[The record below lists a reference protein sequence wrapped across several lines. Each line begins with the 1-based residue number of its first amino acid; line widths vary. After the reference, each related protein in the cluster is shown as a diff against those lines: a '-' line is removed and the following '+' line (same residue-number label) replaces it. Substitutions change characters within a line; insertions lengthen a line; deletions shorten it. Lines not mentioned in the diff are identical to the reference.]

1 MDASDSSAGHGRG
14 FSAAGRVCGY
24 PRDPDGSRMLT
35 ARLRLIAAAGLV
47 LAVVMHWYFTPYN
60 QCLRAAGSMGYGH
73 EEALHSCSGEE
84 R

>member
-1 MDASDSSAGHGRG
+1 MLSDLRG
-14 FSAAGRVCGY
+14 LARSGTMTV
-24 PRDPDGSRMLT
+24 
-35 ARLRLIAAAGLV
+35 RLRLIAAAGLV

-73 EEALHSCSGEE
+73 AEARQSCSGEQ